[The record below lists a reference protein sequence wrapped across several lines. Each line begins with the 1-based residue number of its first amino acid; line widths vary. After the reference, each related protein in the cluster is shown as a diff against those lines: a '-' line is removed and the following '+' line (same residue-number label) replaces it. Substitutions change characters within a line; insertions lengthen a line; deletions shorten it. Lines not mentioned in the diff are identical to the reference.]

1 MTSAMSSRNEIPQR
15 TPGRRSSRSLSD
27 QEKLGA
33 ISKVRDGE
41 TKASVARDIG
51 VPEST
56 LRGWCKAE
64 HNIINKVNTMKNF
77 DGSFDKFSPSKS
89 NNGIQES
96 SSRSPSANYL
106 IPGSS
111 RAKESSGE
119 EAAPS
124 TKRIKMKSD
133 MPATSST
140 PVDHNINHDL
150 ISSYFYNRIKQLDM
164 INALLIRQVLT
175 NNEALLSSTPGYSTS
190 HALTSSGIVKGDHV
204 VEPTLCKP
212 LQKKK
217 DINDIAQQLSLQ
229 QQLKQHQSANSLNLE
244 FFWQLVNHLQ
254 PAVQNMDGRALPG
267 NSVNNN
273 NNIHKNNNQ
282 ARHKSDSTGSLPP
295 GIHKAAEHGKKFV
308 IWLKQHGTPVVTFQQ
323 VKMIDNII
331 ETLVAWAKSKETR
344 SNFVD
349 KQNSIS

>member
-1 MTSAMSSRNEIPQR
+1 MSSRNETPQR

-27 QEKLGA
+27 QEKLSA

-64 HNIINKVNTMKNF
+64 HNIVNKVNTMKNF
-77 DGSFDKFSPSKS
+77 DGSFDKLSPS
-89 NNGIQES
+89 
-96 SSRSPSANYL
+96 

-164 INALLIRQVLT
+164 INAHLIRQVST
-175 NNEALLSSTPGYSTS
+175 NNEALLSYSMPGYSTS
-190 HALTSSGIVKGDHV
+190 HALTASGIVKGDHV

-212 LQKKK
+212 LEKKKK

-229 QQLKQHQSANSLNLE
+229 QQLKQHQSANSLNLD

-273 NNIHKNNNQ
+273 NKNNIHKNNNQ
-282 ARHKSDSTGSLPP
+282 ARHHKSDSTGSLPP

-308 IWLKQHGTPVVTFQQ
+308 TWLKQQGTPVVTFQQ
-323 VKMIDNII
+323 VKMIDSIV
-331 ETLVAWAKSKETR
+331 ETLVAWVKSKETP